1 MRDAPVEWVVVL
13 LFAAA
18 GALAG
23 AGAGGAWYTGEVA
36 KREAARRLSSRDRA
50 AVADALREQLD
61 VAELRSMASAAG
73 MDPDQVMAGYEALR
87 DGRITV
93 DDIGRQMGRG

>member
-1 MRDAPVEWVVVL
+1 
-13 LFAAA
+13 
-18 GALAG
+18 
-23 AGAGGAWYTGEVA
+23 
-36 KREAARRLSSRDRA
+36 
-50 AVADALREQLD
+50 
-61 VAELRSMASAAG
+61 MASAAG